1 MNTDDIVKE
10 YFEIRL
16 TLLKMYGIEGDERS
30 VFQKN
35 IYISYEQLIFHFPQI
50 YGQRKHKVQRP
61 MSMLQF

>member
-30 VFQKN
+30 VFQKK
-35 IYISYEQLIFHFPQI
+35 IYISYEQLIFHFLSLLF
-50 YGQRKHKVQRP
+50 K
-61 MSMLQF
+61 